1 MLDNLTK
8 RFSKIIKKIK
18 GEARLTETN
27 TSDMLREI
35 RIALLE
41 ADVSFVVVKDFIDSI
56 KKKCL
61 GVEVVDS
68 LNPGQV
74 LVSIVHKELV
84 RAIGGDFGEY
94 STEISLDSKP
104 PAIILMV
111 GLQGVGKTTT
121 AGKLAYWFKNGHH
134 VRNGKLTGKKKVLL
148 VSTDIYRPAAIEQL
162 NIIAN
167 QIEVDFFD
175 VKTSLKPCDIAIE
188 ALDYSRRHYYDIV
201 IFDTA
206 GRLGI
211 DDFMMNEIKSLHK
224 IVSPIETLFIVD
236 SMQGQDA
243 INTAKAFSEVVPI
256 TGIILT
262 KLDGDSRGG
271 VALSVSK
278 VTGRPLKLV
287 GVSEKI
293 NGLELFHP
301 DRMASR
307 ILGMGDILSLVEQ
320 AQKNIDFND
329 NNRTINLLKSKDK
342 FDFNDFYEQISQ
354 MKKIGS
360 MSDLLDKLPE
370 GLQIPS
376 RALGSNNPDKMIIK
390 TEAIINSMTLLERSK
405 PDIIKS
411 SRKRRISKGSGTTV
425 QDVNNLIKQ
434 LDQMQSIVKKIKKN
448 GFGKIFRSITGVN
461 NFFK

>member
-18 GEARLTETN
+18 GEARLTEAN

-41 ADVSFVVVKDFIDSI
+41 ADVSFVVVRDFIDSV

-61 GVEVVDS
+61 GVEVIDS

-74 LVSIVHKELV
+74 LVSVVHKELV
-84 RAIGGDFGEY
+84 RVIGGDFGEY

-104 PAIILMV
+104 PAIILMI

-121 AGKLAYWFKNGHH
+121 SGKLAYWFKNGHH
-134 VRNGKLTGKKKVLL
+134 IRNGKLTGKKKVLL

-162 NIIAN
+162 RIIAD
-167 QIEVDFFD
+167 QIDVDFFE

-224 IVSPIETLFIVD
+224 IISPIETLFVVD

-256 TGIILT
+256 TGIVLT

-278 VTGRPLKLV
+278 ITGKPLKLV
-287 GVSEKI
+287 GISEKI
-293 NGLELFHP
+293 NGLELFYP

-320 AQKNIDFND
+320 AQKNIDFD
-329 NNRTINLLKSKDK
+329 NNKTINLLKSKDK
-342 FDFNDFYEQISQ
+342 FDFNDFYAQITQ
-354 MKKIGS
+354 MKKMGS
-360 MSDLLDKLPE
+360 MSELLDKLPE
-370 GLQIPS
+370 GLQIS
-376 RALGSNNPDKMIIK
+376 GKVLGNNNPDKMIIK

-405 PDIIKS
+405 PEIIKS
-411 SRKRRISKGSGTTV
+411 SRKRRIAKGSGTTV

-448 GFGKIFRSITGVN
+448 GFSKIFRSITGAK
-461 NFFK
+461 NFLK